1 MEGKP
6 ASAFRGLSAPLKQ
19 AQQTHFGDFPPP
31 LMQAS
36 ERIAGT
42 FGPFEASAASSNV
55 MEILSFGAFL

>member
-31 LMQAS
+31 LVQAS
-36 ERIAGT
+36 ELISGT
-42 FGPFEASAASSNV
+42 FRP
-55 MEILSFGAFL
+55 L